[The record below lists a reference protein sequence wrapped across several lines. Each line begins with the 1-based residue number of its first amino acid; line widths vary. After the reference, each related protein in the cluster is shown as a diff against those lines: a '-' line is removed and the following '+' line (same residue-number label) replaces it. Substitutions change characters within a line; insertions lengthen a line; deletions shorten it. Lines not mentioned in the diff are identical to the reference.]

1 MENIIFG
8 AEIIIGIILGV
19 IAIAAVGFI
28 ASIVI
33 GVIVSVVDDAK
44 ANKKN
49 KEHEKVKQSR
59 TNENGA

>member
-8 AEIIIGIILGV
+8 VEFVIGIILGV
-19 IAIAAVGFI
+19 ITIAAVGFI

-49 KEHEKVKQSR
+49 
-59 TNENGA
+59 N

>member
-8 AEIIIGIILGV
+8 AEFIIGKILV
-19 IAIAAVGFI
+19 IIAIVAVGFI

-33 GVIVSVVDDAK
+33 GVIVSIIDDAK

-49 KEHEKVKQSR
+49 KEYEKVKQSR
-59 TNENGA
+59 ANENGA